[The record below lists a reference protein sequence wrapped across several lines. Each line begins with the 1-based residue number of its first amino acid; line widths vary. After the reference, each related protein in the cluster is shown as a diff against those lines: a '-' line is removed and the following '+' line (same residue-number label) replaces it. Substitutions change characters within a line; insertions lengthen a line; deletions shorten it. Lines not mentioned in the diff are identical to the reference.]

1 MVQMKDDRKITYKE
15 WLDLTRQRLRSI
27 PTAQS
32 FEGWWEKEEEE
43 GEEEEEE
50 EKDDQPELG
59 TTYSSGDNAYL

>member
-1 MVQMKDDRKITYKE
+1 MMRAYVS
-15 WLDLTRQRLRSI
+15 LSLSLPPLLSLSLSARSI

-59 TTYSSGDNAYL
+59 TTYSKGG